1 MTHLFVRR
9 VLATAGAMA
18 VVSATVIGCSSSNDD
33 SASTTTTATSAA
45 AAVQSTA
52 AQADSNDPA
61 VKEITDAFVAFFDGK
76 TPADTKAGLVENGST
91 FAPTLAAQASSPMA
105 AGSTATVSS
114 VKLDDSAHA
123 SVTYTVLIN
132 GNPALPNQAGKAI
145 SVDGKWK
152 VAAATYCG
160 LLKLQG
166 GAPASC

>member
-33 SASTTTTATSAA
+33 SASTTTTATSAPA
-45 AAVQSTA
+45 AQATS

-61 VKEITDAFVAFFDGK
+61 VKEITDVFVAFFDGK

-91 FAPTLAAQASSPMA
+91 FAATLAAQASSPMA
-105 AGSTATVSS
+105 AGSTATVST
-114 VKLDDSAHA
+114 VKLDDSTHA

-152 VAAATYCG
+152 VAAATFCG

>member
-33 SASTTTTATSAA
+33 SASSTTTATSAA
-45 AAVQSTA
+45 AAQATSA
-52 AQADSNDPA
+52 RADSNDPA

-76 TPADTKAGLVENGST
+76 TPADTKADLVENGST

-105 AGSTATVSS
+105 AGSTATVSN
-114 VKLDDSAHA
+114 VKLDDSTHA

-145 SVDGKWK
+145 TVDGKWK

>member
-45 AAVQSTA
+45 AAQATS

-61 VKEITDAFVAFFDGK
+61 VKEITDVFVAFFDGK

-105 AGSTATVSS
+105 AGSTATVSN
-114 VKLDDSAHA
+114 VKLDDSTHA

-152 VAAATYCG
+152 VAAATFCG

>member
-33 SASTTTTATSAA
+33 SASATTTATSAA
-45 AAVQSTA
+45 SAQATSV
-52 AQADSNDPA
+52 QADSNDPA

-76 TPADTKAGLVENGST
+76 TPADTKAVLVENGST
-91 FAPTLAAQASSPMA
+91 FAPVLAAQASSPMA
-105 AGSTATVSS
+105 AGSTATVSN
-114 VKLDDSAHA
+114 VKLDDSTHA